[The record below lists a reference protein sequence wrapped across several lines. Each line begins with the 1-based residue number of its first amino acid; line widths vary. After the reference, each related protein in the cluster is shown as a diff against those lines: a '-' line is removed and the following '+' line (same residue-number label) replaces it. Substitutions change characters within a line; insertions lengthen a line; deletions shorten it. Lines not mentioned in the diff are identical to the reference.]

1 MLEGVIIYAYIPFL
15 ATTSFFYSDRVGN
28 IVKYCRLREVAN
40 LRSYN
45 YIVLFVGLYFIYDIL
60 FSTGIIVKF

>member
-1 MLEGVIIYAYIPFL
+1 M
-15 ATTSFFYSDRVGN
+15 
-28 IVKYCRLREVAN
+28 KYCGVREVAN